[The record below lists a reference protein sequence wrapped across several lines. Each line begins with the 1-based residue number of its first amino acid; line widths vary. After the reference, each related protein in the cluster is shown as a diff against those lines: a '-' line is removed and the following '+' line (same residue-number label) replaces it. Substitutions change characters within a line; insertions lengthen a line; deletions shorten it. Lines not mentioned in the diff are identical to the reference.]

1 MSQPM
6 TTTPEVRSH
15 LANVL
20 AGKAETRGEHC
31 RAHGSYSATL
41 MPNGQWSGCPDC
53 LEEEKSLQR
62 QAEQRERAGQAS
74 NAKLEQ
80 LREGSMIPARFQARS
95 LEDFETEGR
104 RDKAFALAACQ
115 RYVERFDDRL
125 AQGGGMVITGS
136 VGAGKSHLAYGIGNA
151 LLAQGRRVMGIDVYE
166 LIDLIKERAFSRE
179 KGASEREAIKAFVAG
194 LDLLILDEIGAQ
206 LGTEWERLMLFKIIN
221 ERYKAQLPTILI
233 SNIDAAALGDY
244 LGERIVDR
252 MEEGGGMTLTLDW
265 GSYRSR
271 PVPEKHLS
279 ALEVLGNDHHQGRD

>member
-1 MSQPM
+1 MTAPL
-6 TTTPEVRSH
+6 TTTPEVRGH

-20 AGKAETRGEHC
+20 AGKAETRSERCRTHGEY
-31 RAHGSYSATL
+31 AETL
-41 MPNGQWSGCPDC
+41 MPNGKWSGCPDC
-53 LEEEKSLQR
+53 LEEEKAQQR
-62 QAEQRERAGQAS
+62 QYEQRERSGQAAS
-74 NAKLEQ
+74 TKLEQ
-80 LREGSMIPARFQARS
+80 LREGSMIPVRFQSRS
-95 LEDFETEGR
+95 LEDFETGGERG
-104 RDKAFALAACQ
+104 KAFALAACQ

-151 LLAQGRRVMGIDVYE
+151 LLAKGHRVMGIDVYE

-233 SNIDAAALGDY
+233 SNIDADALGDY

-265 GSYRSR
+265 ESYR
-271 PVPEKHLS
+271 KGGGH
-279 ALEVLGNDHHQGRD
+279 A